1 MDTIY
6 KGRRSGGFLFV
17 RNNPNI
23 TILAEVHSKK
33 LVIDEANRECKGV
46 TVIHSSATELSFY
59 TALEA
64 ILSQGVFESS
74 KLHMANPGEVTV
86 NSSDPLVQPN
96 INLNFFADDLDIIS
110 MREDLKVA

>member
-46 TVIHSSATELSFY
+46 TVIPSSATELSFY
-59 TALEA
+59 IALEV

-74 KLHMANPGEVTV
+74 KLLMASGIGPKGRQLFRGGCAIQTARNRERWKG
-86 NSSDPLVQPN
+86 SLVP
-96 INLNFFADDLDIIS
+96 
-110 MREDLKVA
+110 